1 MAIELA
7 EHIAA
12 GKVKIMPD
20 ILTIGGSGAAEGL
33 ATVLTQA
40 IALSGMKL
48 DPSGKAVINKTA
60 DA

>member
-7 EHIAA
+7 KHISA
-12 GKVKIMPD
+12 GKIKIMPD
-20 ILTIGGSGAAEGL
+20 ILTIGSGGASEGL

-48 DPSGKAVINKTA
+48 DDSKAVVKKTT
-60 DA
+60 DL